1 MLDMVLQI
9 FWIWFYKSL
18 LKRAVLGW
26 GSQMGGNI
34 YLQLVWQFVAVAKII
49 LDIVAESSCTVVSN
63 VKCNDAV
70 VPVFVTF
77 HMAGG
82 TTESL

>member
-1 MLDMVLQI
+1 
-9 FWIWFYKSL
+9 
-18 LKRAVLGW
+18 
-26 GSQMGGNI
+26 MGGNI
-34 YLQLVWQFVAVAKII
+34 YLQLVWQFVAVAEII
-49 LDIVAESSCTVVSN
+49 LDIVAESSCTVVS
-63 VKCNDAV
+63 KCNDAV